1 MGRVG
6 VDADSRGPSNAR
18 VLGRVPESRPR
29 SDKKCDQDRRAVA
42 CAARCSHCRGVC
54 RRALQPDGVCR
65 GDRGRTSGE
74 TLSRHLSRR
83 TATMDQI
90 RQRVRVEFEYPV
102 YFASG
107 VLAASNLLIRDVV
120 ARSADETPSR
130 LIVIL
135 DKGVLDHHPRSIEQ
149 IEEYCHR
156 HRTVL
161 SLAAPVVV
169 VPGGEAVKN
178 DPAHVDRIHNAI
190 NDAGLC
196 RHSYVIAIG
205 GGAVLDAA
213 GYAAATAHR
222 GIRLIRMPTTVL
234 AQDDSAMGVKNG
246 INAFG
251 KKNYLG
257 TFAPPFA
264 VINDVT
270 FLSTLPDRDWRAGIS
285 EAIKVA
291 LIKDRSFFDFIEQQA
306 SALKAR
312 DLAAMEQII
321 RRCAALHLSHIATSG
336 DPFELGSSR
345 PLDFG
350 HWSAHKLEQMTN
362 YRLGHGEAVAIGIA
376 LDTTYSYLAGFLP
389 EDDWRRIISLL
400 PALGLSVY
408 APELS
413 QHLDSPDHP
422 SSVLRGLD
430 EFREHLGGTL
440 TILMLRSI

>member
-1 MGRVG
+1 
-6 VDADSRGPSNAR
+6 
-18 VLGRVPESRPR
+18 
-29 SDKKCDQDRRAVA
+29 
-42 CAARCSHCRGVC
+42 
-54 RRALQPDGVCR
+54 
-65 GDRGRTSGE
+65 
-74 TLSRHLSRR
+74 
-83 TATMDQI
+83 MDVI
-90 RQRVRVEFEYPV
+90 RQQVRVDFEYPV
-102 YFASG
+102 YFTTG
-107 VLAASNLLIRDVV
+107 VFVPSNLLLRDVV

-130 LIVIL
+130 LLAIV
-135 DKGVLDHHPRSIEQ
+135 DRGVLDHHPQLLDQ
-149 IEEYCHR
+149 IDAYCQR

-161 SLAAPVVV
+161 QHAGPAVV

-178 DPAHVDRIHNAI
+178 DPRFVDQIHNAI

-196 RHSYVIAIG
+196 RHSYVLAIG

-222 GIRLIRMPTTVL
+222 GIRLIRVPTTVL

-264 VINDVT
+264 VVNDVS
-270 FLSTLPDRDWRAGIS
+270 FLRTLSDRDWRAGVS

-291 LIKDRSFFDFIEQQA
+291 LIKDRAFFDLIEQHA
-306 SALKAR
+306 SALRDR
-312 DLAAMEQII
+312 DLPAMEQVI
-321 RRCAALHLSHIATSG
+321 RRCAALHLAHIATSG

-350 HWSAHKLEQMTN
+350 HWAAHRLEQMTN
-362 YRLGHGEAVAIGIA
+362 HRLGHGEAVAIGIA

-389 EDDWRRIISLL
+389 EDDWRRIISLM

-408 APELS
+408 APELGE
-413 QHLDSPDHP
+413 HLDPQAAENHP
-422 SSVLRGLD
+422 ASVLRGLD
-430 EFREHLGGTL
+430 EFREHLGGSL
-440 TILMLRSI
+440 TILMLRSIAAPFDVHEIRRDVMIRSIGVLRDFEHAHRSREDRHDTVARHLPAEREGTGR